1 MVLIEKL
8 YVLIVTYG
16 ERESLLK
23 EVLLSLDAQ
32 KVSNVLVIGNGIKK
46 ADYKSIETL
55 KLNLNLDFRFF
66 DKNTGSAGG
75 YKKGLEILF
84 DNKNCEY
91 ILLLDDDNKLG
102 DGALAKYLYH
112 WNLIKERNN
121 FNIFCILGY
130 REERCELSR
139 LINGENVKNVYP
151 KNSFLG
157 FNFSTHF
164 SKSKV
169 LSTSPIV
176 IPYAPYGGMF
186 FSKGILEQIGFP
198 KEEFY
203 LYSDDHEF
211 SVRITDNGGQ
221 IILVPDIEVIECE
234 KAWFLIEKRT
244 AIQNYLFGDPKRV
257 YYQVRNRVYFERN
270 YLVKNYLVYAINIA
284 IFLTLLTAQAL
295 FKKKSNLK
303 VFYSAFIKGFG
314 NISKF
319 NL

>member
-32 KVSNVLVIGNGIKK
+32 KVRNVLVIGNGIKK

-55 KLNLNLDFRFF
+55 KLNLNLDFRFL

-84 DNKNCEY
+84 ENINCEY

-112 WNLIKERNN
+112 WNLIKERNI
-121 FNIFCILGY
+121 FNLFCILGY
-130 REERCELSR
+130 REDKCEFSR
-139 LINGENVKNVYP
+139 LKNGENVKYVYP

-157 FNFSTHF
+157 FNFLTHF
-164 SKSKV
+164 LKSKT

-176 IPYAPYGGMF
+176 IPYAPYGGLF
-186 FSKGILEQIGFP
+186 FSKDILKQIGFP

-203 LYSDDHEF
+203 VYSDDHEF
-211 SVRITDNGGQ
+211 SFRITNNGGQ
-221 IILVPDIEVIECE
+221 IILVPDIEVIDCE
-234 KAWFLIEKRT
+234 KSWDLIEKRT
-244 AIQNYLFGDPKRV
+244 AIQNYLWGDPKRV

-270 YLVKNYLVYAINIA
+270 YLVKNYLVYAINMA

-303 VFYSAFIKGFG
+303 VFYSAIIKGF
-314 NISKF
+314 NTI
-319 NL
+319 